1 MEERVD
7 SKEPNEEL
15 GSLVKLRRLGKRRR
29 YADKASL
36 KNSVGTIKTEG
47 GVGEHGI

>member
-7 SKEPNEEL
+7 SNEL
-15 GSLVKLRRLGKRRR
+15 NGKSQSLVKERRVGNRRR

-47 GVGEHGI
+47 GVDEHGV